1 MAPQATNFETTLA
14 PSPFRRYAPKAA
26 PAIAT
31 TTVLVLARLW
41 NANGAEHSAGAA
53 TLMGALALGTAAAG
67 VVVTNGHHGDP
78 ATTALTFTASGTLA
92 FAGVGAYSADLPLP
106 LLLWAVA
113 TVLGYILAFRYWRED
128 RRDGDAYGR
137 HMETL
142 RESHR
147 HVETV
152 TTIQARALVDSRYL
166 ELQSAQ
172 ESTRQASAL
181 VEALTARAQL
191 PAHHLS
197 ALASSVPPQQLT
209 ARMPVKE
216 ESR

>member
-1 MAPQATNFETTLA
+1 MTPPVTNFETTPTTSSL
-14 PSPFRRYAPKAA
+14 RRYAPKAA

-31 TTVLVLARLW
+31 TTVLTLARLW
-41 NANGAEHSAGAA
+41 NANGAEHSASAA
-53 TLMGALALGTAAAG
+53 TLMGVLALGTAAAG
-67 VVVTNGHHGDP
+67 VVVTNGRHGDP
-78 ATTALTFTASGTLA
+78 TSSALTFTAAGTLA
-92 FAGVGAYSADLPLP
+92 VAGVAAYSDELPLP

-113 TVLGYILAFRYWRED
+113 TVLAYVLAFRYWRED
-128 RRDGDAYGR
+128 RRDGDAHGR

-142 RESHR
+142 REQHR

-181 VEALTARAQL
+181 VDALTTRAQL
-191 PAHHLS
+191 PWPDLS
-197 ALASSVPPQQLT
+197 ALAPTVPPQQLT
-209 ARMPVKE
+209 ARTPAKE
-216 ESR
+216 EVR